1 MKKILLKDNEGKDIT
16 TYLEDDEFALNSFR
30 FYLTPKQKKEIEQ
43 KYINIGKKRYY
54 IEKIEEVK

>member
-16 TYLEDDEFALNSFR
+16 AYLEGDELTLNSFR